1 MEALAQ
7 SAAARPTL
15 IAVALVYL
23 LTVAVVGWWSWRRTQ
38 TAKDFF
44 IAGQALGLMVT
55 GLATMSAAFSGF
67 LFLGGP
73 GLTYRLG
80 LSSLFIVF
88 PVSLTGVLLCWTVA
102 KRLRLF
108 SEVRE
113 VFTVP
118 DAIYM
123 RYRSR
128 AAAGWAAVAIVIG
141 TVGYLGAQLLA
152 LAVLLD
158 SVLGLEAHFGS
169 SSLAVAMAVGLAVM
183 LAYAVAG
190 GMVAG
195 VYTDV
200 FQGALMLVAAVAVF
214 YYALQSG
221 GGLAEIT
228 RSISTSEAF
237 GSAFLDPL
245 GGGRAPLFLGLSFFF
260 VFTIGVLGQ
269 PHTLHKFLMLKDPR
283 KLRFLPAVLGVSQ
296 VLVVL
301 IWLGIGLAVPA
312 LVAQGHLPPFDQPDR
327 VTPVFL
333 LTQVPDLLAGLV
345 FAGVLA
351 AIMST
356 ADSFVNIASAALVR
370 DLPRALGKP
379 LDRELYWGRWAVV
392 MIACSSAVFAFLYGD
407 LIALLGTFAYGIFA
421 AALTPCLAVGLH
433 WKRAGANAA
442 VASLVTGLVVALV
455 VELWM
460 KQTLFPDWPR
470 PALTP
475 GVLPSVVAMACSFS
489 VFLAVAWLFP
499 RTEPLEPEV
508 DAVMSM

>member
-1 MEALAQ
+1 MDSLAQ
-7 SAAARPTL
+7 SATARPTFM
-15 IAVALVYL
+15 AVALVYL
-23 LTVAVVGWWSWRRTQ
+23 LAVSAVGWWSWRRTQ
-38 TAKDFF
+38 TSKDFF
-44 IAGQALGLMVT
+44 IAGQALGLVVT

-88 PVSLTGVLLCWTVA
+88 PVSLTGVLLCSTLA

-118 DAIYM
+118 DAIYV

-158 SVLGLEAHFGS
+158 SVFGLESYFGPH
-169 SSLAVAMAVGLAVM
+169 SLAIAMVVGLAVM
-183 LAYAVAG
+183 LAYATAG

-200 FQGALMLVAAVAVF
+200 FQGSLMLVTAVAVF
-214 YYALQSG
+214 FYALQSA
-221 GGLAEIT
+221 GGLDEIT

-237 GSAFLDPL
+237 GPAFLDPL
-245 GGGRAPLFLGLSFFF
+245 GGDKVPIFLGLSFFF

-283 KLRFLPAVLGVSQ
+283 KLRFLPAVLGISQ

-312 LVAQGHLPPFDQPDR
+312 LVAQGLLPPIEDPDR
-327 VTPVFL
+327 VAPIFL

-345 FAGVLA
+345 FAGILA

-370 DLPRALGKP
+370 DLPRALGRP
-379 LDRELYWGRWAVV
+379 LSRELFWGRWAVV
-392 MIACSSAVFAFLYGD
+392 LIACFSAVFAFLYGD

-421 AALTPCLAVGLH
+421 AALAPCLAIGLH

-442 VASLVTGLVVALV
+442 IASLITGLGVALLL
-455 VELWM
+455 ELWV
-460 KQTLFPDWPR
+460 KQTVFLALPKPD
-470 PALTP
+470 LTP
-475 GVLPSVVAMACSFS
+475 GVLPSVVAMALSFT
-489 VFLAVAWLFP
+489 VFLGVAWFFP
-499 RTEPLEPEV
+499 HTEPLEPEV